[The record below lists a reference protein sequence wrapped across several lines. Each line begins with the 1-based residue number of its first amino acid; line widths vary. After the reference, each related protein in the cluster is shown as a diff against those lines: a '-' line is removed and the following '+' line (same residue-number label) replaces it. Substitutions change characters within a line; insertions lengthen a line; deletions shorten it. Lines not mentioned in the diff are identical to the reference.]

1 MFDTVWCIGYL
12 LFIVV
17 AIAIVLNLYDE
28 YISLEDEL
36 EEMIKIEKIFNNN
49 KQPK

>member
-1 MFDTVWCIGYL
+1 MFDIVWSIGFL

-17 AIAIVLNLYDE
+17 ALAILMNLYE
-28 YISLEDEL
+28 YFRSVSDEL

-49 KQPK
+49 KQFK